1 MIVLKWM
8 LKNLVEIAWTELS
21 WVRLEKNISG
31 CFETVISHRVQ
42 RNAGNLMTISETII
56 LSRKTLPHSV

>member
-8 LKNLVEIAWTELS
+8 LKKLVEMVWTELS
-21 WVRLEKNISG
+21 WVRLEKIISG

-42 RNAGNLMTISETII
+42 RNAGNLMTTSETII
-56 LSRKTLPHSV
+56 PSRKTLLHSV